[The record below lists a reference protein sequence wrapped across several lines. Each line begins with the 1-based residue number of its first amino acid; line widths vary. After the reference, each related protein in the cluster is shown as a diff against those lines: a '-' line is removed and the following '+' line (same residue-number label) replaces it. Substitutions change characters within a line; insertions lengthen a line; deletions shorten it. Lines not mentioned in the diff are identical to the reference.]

1 MREPGNAFG
10 KELRRLRRQLSLSQ
24 ARLADLAGVTASYL
38 SQLETGDR
46 RPTRSVIQRLS
57 PHLEVS
63 PNHLLSKIGVIEMD
77 LARTLADK
85 REYVR
90 GVAPD
95 LSDEQ
100 AEEMANYLTYL
111 EFKKEAL
118 GDTAEPGSED

>member
-10 KELRRLRRQLSLSQ
+10 RELRRLRRQLSLSQ
-24 ARLADLAGVTASYL
+24 AHLADLAGVTASYL

-63 PNHLLSKIGVIEMD
+63 PNHLLSKIGMIEMD

-90 GVAPD
+90 QIAPD
-95 LSDEQ
+95 LSEQQ

-111 EFKKEAL
+111 EFKREAL
-118 GDTAEPGSED
+118 GEATEPEDED

>member
-95 LSDEQ
+95 LSEQQ

-118 GDTAEPGSED
+118 GDTTEPGTED